1 MNKNWLII
9 VISIFI
15 TVLLWSGLEVY
26 SCFGG
31 MSPNLFGVALP
42 ICKYTSEETLLNTQ
56 VTPIPQNLSIEAIE
70 KIKEEDTLV
79 IIKDKSEL

>member
-31 MSPNLFGVALP
+31 MSPNLFGINLP
-42 ICKYTSEETLLNTQ
+42 ICKYSSEETLLNTQ